1 MLVAFFVGMVA
12 GSTVPKRRGTLARG
26 NRVCFWSVYPGALF
40 QMERLARRGV
50 PTERRKTMRV
60 TIDDAGKRLEV
71 DVAKACLVLDVL
83 QAQRIDIQATCG
95 GVGKCG
101 RCQVLVRDDEGLSYR
116 LACMTPVADGMEVVV
131 EHAGAMDVVQSG
143 TATAFPPDA
152 GASGYGMAVDI
163 GTTTVVAHLH
173 DLSTGKRLATVGRAN
188 PQIAFGSDVISR
200 ISASIDGKLGLMTGI
215 IQDALREMKAKLC
228 ATAGIDS
235 SRVVRTA
242 IAGNTVMQHI
252 AVGLP
257 PDTIGFNPFTPL
269 SLFGDMH
276 DIEGLGQCYLARC
289 IAGYVGGD
297 ITAGMLACQLDRGG
311 TRLFLDLGTNGEMA
325 LAANGRIWCCATAAG
340 PVFEGAN
347 IHFGM
352 PASPGAILKVE
363 FQDGQVIAGV
373 VGDVKPI
380 GICGTGIIDA
390 VACMA
395 RLGIVDDT
403 GYLLGA
409 DELEEP
415 LALLVGREY
424 DRNVFYLTPDR
435 SVYITQNDVRSL
447 QLAKAAVCAGI
458 LTMVEAAGI
467 QVTDIEKLEIAG
479 GFGAY
484 LNLESAAD
492 IGLFPKELL
501 GCASSVGN
509 TSGEGATA
517 LLVSGAAREREGEIV
532 EKCSYLELSTSSEFN
547 DFYVEM
553 MEFE

>member
-1 MLVAFFVGMVA
+1 MI
-12 GSTVPKRRGTLARG
+12 
-26 NRVCFWSVYPGALF
+26 
-40 QMERLARRGV
+40 
-50 PTERRKTMRV
+50 
-60 TIDDAGKRLEV
+60 IDDAGKRLEV
-71 DVAKACLVLDVL
+71 EAAGECSVLDVL

-116 LACMTPVADGMEVVV
+116 LACMTPVKDGMEVVV

-143 TATAFPPDA
+143 TTSSFPPDG
-152 GASGYGMAVDI
+152 GAAGYGMAIDI

-173 DLSTGKRLATVGRAN
+173 DLATGERLATVGRAN

-200 ISASIDGKLGLMTGI
+200 ISASIDGKLDLMTGI
-215 IQDALREMKAKLC
+215 IQDAMREMKAKLC
-228 ATAGIDS
+228 ATAKVPPEEVA
-235 SRVVRTA
+235 RCA

-257 PDTIGFNPFTPL
+257 PDTIGFNPFIPL
-269 SLFGDMH
+269 SLFGDEH
-276 DIEGLGQCYLARC
+276 EIGGLGTCYLTRC

-297 ITAGMLACQLDRGG
+297 ITAGMLACELDTGG

-325 LAANGRIWCCATAAG
+325 LAANGRIKCCATAAG

-352 PASPGAILKVE
+352 PASPGAITKVTWE
-363 FQDGQVIAGV
+363 DDAVKTV
-373 VGDVKPI
+373 VLGDAEPI

-390 VACMA
+390 VALMV
-395 RLGIVDDT
+395 RLGVVDDT

-415 LALLVGREY
+415 LAPFAGEE
-424 DRNVFYLTPDR
+424 DGHNVFYLTPDH
-435 SVYITQNDVRSL
+435 SIYITQTDVRSV

-458 LTMVEAAGI
+458 LTMVDAAGI
-467 QVTDIEKLEIAG
+467 QVSDIGKLEIAG

-484 LNLESAAD
+484 LNLESAAA

-501 GCASSVGN
+501 PCASSVGN

-517 LLVSGAAREREGEIV
+517 LLVSSVARQREDEIV
-532 EKCSYLELSTSSEFN
+532 GKCDYLELSTSSEFN
-547 DFYVEM
+547 EFYVEM
-553 MEFE
+553 MEF

>member
-1 MLVAFFVGMVA
+1 MIL
-12 GSTVPKRRGTLARG
+12 KL
-26 NRVCFWSVYPGALF
+26 L
-40 QMERLARRGV
+40 
-50 PTERRKTMRV
+50 
-60 TIDDAGKRLEV
+60 IDDAGKRLEV
-71 DVAKACLVLDVL
+71 EVTEECSVLDVL

-95 GVGKCG
+95 GVGKCR

-116 LACMTPVADGMEVVV
+116 LACTTPVKDGMEVVV

-143 TATAFPPDA
+143 TTSSFPPDA
-152 GASGYGMAVDI
+152 GATGYGMAIDI

-173 DLSTGKRLATVGRAN
+173 DLSTGERLATVGRAN

-200 ISASIDGKLGLMTGI
+200 ISASIDGKLDLMTGI

-228 ATAGIDS
+228 ATAKVPQDE
-235 SRVVRTA
+235 VVRAT

-257 PDTIGFNPFTPL
+257 PDTIGCNPFIPL
-269 SLFGDMH
+269 SLFGDVH
-276 DIEGLGQCYLARC
+276 EIDGLGPCYFTRC

-297 ITAGMLACQLDRGG
+297 ITAGMLACELDTGG

-325 LAANGRIWCCATAAG
+325 LAANGRIKCCATAAG

-347 IHFGM
+347 VHFGM
-352 PASPGAILKVE
+352 PASPGAISKVAWE
-363 FQDGQVIAGV
+363 DGAVAIGV
-373 VGDVKPI
+373 VGDVAPI
-380 GICGTGIIDA
+380 GICGTGIVDA
-390 VACMA
+390 VAMMV
-395 RLGIVDDT
+395 RLGVVDET

-409 DELEEP
+409 DELDEP
-415 LALLVGREY
+415 LASLVGRE
-424 DRNVFYLTPDR
+424 DDHNVFYLVPDH
-435 SVYITQNDVRSL
+435 SVYITQTDVRSL

-467 QVTDIEKLEIAG
+467 QVSDIGKLEIAG

-484 LNLESAAD
+484 LNLESAAA

-501 GCASSVGN
+501 SCASSVGN

-517 LLVSGAAREREGEIV
+517 LLVSSVAQQREDEIV
-532 EKCSYLELSTSSEFN
+532 EKCDYLELSTSSEFN

-553 MEFE
+553 MEF

>member
-1 MLVAFFVGMVA
+1 MKL
-12 GSTVPKRRGTLARG
+12 L
-26 NRVCFWSVYPGALF
+26 
-40 QMERLARRGV
+40 
-50 PTERRKTMRV
+50 
-60 TIDDAGKRLEV
+60 IDDAGKRLEV
-71 DVAKACLVLDVL
+71 EVTEDCSVLDVL

-116 LACMTPVADGMEVVV
+116 LACMTPVKDGMEVVV

-143 TATAFPPDA
+143 TTGAFPPDE
-152 GASGYGMAVDI
+152 GATGYGMAIDI

-173 DLSTGKRLATVGRAN
+173 DLATGERLATVGRAN

-200 ISASIDGKLGLMTGI
+200 ISASIDGKLDLMTGI
-215 IQDALREMKAKLC
+215 IQDAMREMKAKLC
-228 ATAGIDS
+228 ATAKVPQDE
-235 SRVVRTA
+235 VVRCA

-257 PDTIGFNPFTPL
+257 PDTIGYNPFIPL
-269 SLFGDMH
+269 SLFGDERFI
-276 DIEGLGQCYLARC
+276 DGLGPCYFTRC

-297 ITAGMLACQLDRGG
+297 ITAGMLACELDRGG

-325 LAANGRIWCCATAAG
+325 LAAGGRIKCCATAAG

-352 PASPGAILKVE
+352 PASPGAITKVAWE
-363 FQDGQVIAGV
+363 NDSVAIGV
-373 VGDVKPI
+373 VGDAAPI
-380 GICGTGIIDA
+380 GICGTGIVDA
-390 VACMA
+390 VAMMV
-395 RLGIVDDT
+395 RLGVVDET

-409 DELEEP
+409 DELDEP
-415 LALLVGREY
+415 LASLVGRE
-424 DRNVFYLTPDR
+424 DSHNVFYLVPDR
-435 SVYITQNDVRSL
+435 SIYITQTDVRSL

-467 QVTDIEKLEIAG
+467 QVSDISQLEIAG

-484 LNLESAAD
+484 LNLESAAA

-501 GCASSVGN
+501 SCASSVGN

-517 LLVSGAAREREGEIV
+517 LLVSSVAQQREDEIV
-532 EKCSYLELSTSSEFN
+532 EKCDYLELSTSSEFN
-547 DFYVEM
+547 EFYVEM
-553 MEFE
+553 MEF

>member
-1 MLVAFFVGMVA
+1 MKL
-12 GSTVPKRRGTLARG
+12 L
-26 NRVCFWSVYPGALF
+26 
-40 QMERLARRGV
+40 
-50 PTERRKTMRV
+50 
-60 TIDDAGKRLEV
+60 IDDAGKRLTV
-71 DVAKACLVLDVL
+71 DVDEPCSVLDVL

-95 GVGKCG
+95 GVGKCR

-116 LACMTPVADGMEVVV
+116 LACVTPVKDGMEVVV

-143 TATAFPPDA
+143 TTGSFPPDEDA
-152 GASGYGMAVDI
+152 TGYGMAIDI

-173 DLSTGKRLATVGRAN
+173 DLSTGERLATVGRAN

-200 ISASIDGKLGLMTGI
+200 ISASIDGKLDLMRDI

-228 ATAGIDS
+228 AIAKVNPASVTRA
-235 SRVVRTA
+235 T

-257 PDTIGFNPFTPL
+257 PDTIGYNPFIPV
-269 SLFGDMH
+269 SLFGDVH
-276 DIEGLGQCYLARC
+276 EIDGIGACYLTRC

-297 ITAGMLACQLDRGG
+297 ITAGMLACELDTGG

-325 LAANGRIWCCATAAG
+325 LAAKGRIKCCATAAG

-347 IHFGM
+347 VYFGM
-352 PASPGAILKVE
+352 PASPGAISKVSYE
-363 FQDGQVIAGV
+363 GGAVKLSV
-373 VGDVKPI
+373 VDDVAPI
-380 GICGTGIIDA
+380 GVCGTGIIDA
-390 VACMA
+390 VACMV
-395 RLGIVDDT
+395 RLGVVDDT

-415 LALLVGREY
+415 LASMAGREN
-424 DRNVFYLTPDR
+424 DRNVFYLTPNH
-435 SVYITQNDVRSL
+435 SIYITQDDVRSL

-467 QVTDIEKLEIAG
+467 RVCDIERLEIAG

-484 LNLESAAD
+484 LNLESAAA

-501 GCASSVGN
+501 RCASSVGN

-517 LLVSGAAREREGEIV
+517 LLVSSVAQRREDEIV
-532 EKCSYLELSTSSEFN
+532 NMCDYLELSTSSEFN
-547 DFYVEM
+547 EFYVEM

>member
-1 MLVAFFVGMVA
+1 MQL
-12 GSTVPKRRGTLARG
+12 LI
-26 NRVCFWSVYPGALF
+26 N
-40 QMERLARRGV
+40 
-50 PTERRKTMRV
+50 
-60 TIDDAGKRLEV
+60 DAGKRLTVEV
-71 DVAKACLVLDVL
+71 DEPCSVLDVL

-95 GVGKCG
+95 GVGKCR
-101 RCQVLVRDDEGLSYR
+101 RCQVLVRDAEGLSYR
-116 LACMTPVADGMEVVV
+116 LACTTPVSDCMEVVV

-143 TATAFPPDA
+143 TTAVFPPDE
-152 GASGYGMAVDI
+152 GAAGYGMAVDI

-173 DLSTGKRLATVGRAN
+173 DLATGKRLATVGRAN

-200 ISASIDGKLGLMTGI
+200 ISASIDGKLDLMTGV
-215 IQDALREMKAKLC
+215 IQDAMREMKAKLC
-228 ATAGIDS
+228 ATANVPEGE
-235 SRVVRTA
+235 VVRCA

-257 PDTIGFNPFTPL
+257 PDTIGYNPFIPQ
-269 SLFGDMH
+269 SLFGDVH
-276 DIEGLGQCYLARC
+276 EIEGLGSCYFARC

-297 ITAGMLACQLDRGG
+297 ITAGMLACELDEGG

-352 PASPGAILKVE
+352 PASPGAISKVSFE
-363 FQDGQVIAGV
+363 DGAVKIGV
-373 VGDVKPI
+373 VGDVAPI

-390 VACMA
+390 VACMV
-395 RLGIVDDT
+395 RQGIIDET

-409 DELEEP
+409 DELDES
-415 LALLVGREY
+415 LAGMVGREG
-424 DRNVFYLTPDR
+424 DRNVFYLVPDH
-435 SVYITQNDVRSL
+435 SIYITQNDVRSL

-467 QVTDIEKLEIAG
+467 QVSDIARLEIAG

-484 LNLESAAD
+484 LNLESAAA
-492 IGLFPKELL
+492 IGLFPAQLL
-501 GCASSVGN
+501 SCSSSVGN

-517 LLVSGAAREREGEIV
+517 LLVSSAARKREDAIV
-532 EKCSYLELSTSSEFN
+532 DKCDYLELSTSSEFN

-553 MEFE
+553 MEFES

>member
-1 MLVAFFVGMVA
+1 MKL
-12 GSTVPKRRGTLARG
+12 L
-26 NRVCFWSVYPGALF
+26 
-40 QMERLARRGV
+40 
-50 PTERRKTMRV
+50 
-60 TIDDAGKRLEV
+60 IDDAGKRLEV
-71 DVAKACLVLDVL
+71 EVAEDCSVLDVL

-95 GVGKCG
+95 GVGKCR

-116 LACMTPVADGMEVVV
+116 LACMTPVKDGMEVVV

-143 TATAFPPDA
+143 TAGSFPPDE
-152 GASGYGMAVDI
+152 GATGFGMAVDI

-173 DLSTGKRLATVGRAN
+173 DLATGKRLATVGRAN

-200 ISASIDGKLGLMTGI
+200 ISASIDGKLDLMCGI
-215 IQDALREMKAKLC
+215 IQDAMREMKAKLC
-228 ATAGIDS
+228 ATAKVPADE
-235 SRVVRTA
+235 VVRCA

-252 AVGLP
+252 AAGLP
-257 PDTIGFNPFTPL
+257 PDTIGYNPFIPL
-269 SLFGDMH
+269 SLFGDVREI
-276 DIEGLGQCYLARC
+276 DGLGPCYFTRC

-297 ITAGMLACQLDRGG
+297 ITAGMLACELDTGG

-325 LAANGRIWCCATAAG
+325 LAANGRIKCCATAAG

-352 PASPGAILKVE
+352 PASPGAITKVAWE
-363 FQDGQVIAGV
+363 DGAVKTKV
-373 VGDVKPI
+373 LGDVPPI

-390 VACMA
+390 VAMMV
-395 RLGIVDDT
+395 RLGVVDDT
-403 GYLLGA
+403 GYLLGS

-415 LALLVGREY
+415 IASLVGEE
-424 DRNVFYLTPDR
+424 DDHNVFYLVPDC
-435 SVYITQNDVRSL
+435 SIYITQTDVRSL

-467 QVTDIEKLEIAG
+467 QVPDIKKLEIAG

-484 LNLESAAD
+484 LNLESAAA

-501 GCASSVGN
+501 PCASSVGN

-517 LLVSGAAREREGEIV
+517 LLVSSVAQRREDEIV
-532 EKCSYLELSTSSEFN
+532 DKCDYLELSTSSEFN
-547 DFYVEM
+547 EFYVEM
-553 MEFE
+553 MEF

>member
-1 MLVAFFVGMVA
+1 MH
-12 GSTVPKRRGTLARG
+12 
-26 NRVCFWSVYPGALF
+26 
-40 QMERLARRGV
+40 
-50 PTERRKTMRV
+50 
-60 TIDDAGKRLEV
+60 IDDAGKRLEV
-71 DVAKACLVLDVL
+71 GVAEPCSVLDVL

-116 LACMTPVADGMEVVV
+116 LACMTPVSDGMEVVV

-143 TATAFPPDA
+143 TTAAFPPDE
-152 GASGYGMAVDI
+152 GATGYGLAIDI

-173 DLSTGKRLATVGRAN
+173 DLATGERLATVGRAN

-200 ISASIDGKLGLMTGI
+200 ISASVDGKLDLMTGI
-215 IQDALREMKAKLC
+215 IQDAMREMKAKLC
-228 ATAGIDS
+228 ATAGVDPAQ
-235 SRVVRTA
+235 VVRCA

-257 PDTIGFNPFTPL
+257 PDTIGYNPFIPQ
-269 SLFGDMH
+269 SLFGDVH
-276 DIEGLGQCYLARC
+276 DIDGLGPCYFARC

-297 ITAGMLACQLDRGG
+297 ITAGMLACELDEGG

-352 PASPGAILKVE
+352 PASPGAISKVTFE
-363 FQDGQVIAGV
+363 DGEVKIGV
-373 VGDVKPI
+373 VGDVAPI
-380 GICGTGIIDA
+380 GICGTGIVDA
-390 VACMA
+390 VALMV
-395 RLGIVDDT
+395 RLGVVDDT

-415 LALLVGREY
+415 LASFAGREN
-424 DRNVFYLTPDR
+424 DRNVFYLTPDH
-435 SVYITQNDVRSL
+435 SIYITQNDVRSL

-467 QVTDIEKLEIAG
+467 QVSDIKQLEIAG

-484 LNLESAAD
+484 LNLKSAAG

-501 GCASSVGN
+501 SCASSVGN

-517 LLVSGAAREREGEIV
+517 LLVSSAARTREDVIV
-532 EKCSYLELSTSSEFN
+532 EKCDYLELSTSSEFN
-547 DFYVEM
+547 EFYVEM